1 MNIKKNFSL
10 SLYNSF
16 RVNHNSSYFIE
27 IESENKLLKFL
38 EDEKYLNEDKL
49 ILGGGSNILFSKD
62 FDGVILF
69 NKIKGIKILKEDDN
83 HVYIRVGSG
92 ENWDQ
97 FVSFCVQKKYFG
109 IENLSLIPGSVGAAP
124 IQNIGAYGVEVKS
137 FIENVKGIFIDNL
150 KEEKFDNKSCL
161 FEYRNSIFKKKLKNK
176 FFITSVDFKL
186 NKKENFNLSYKDLK
200 GLDKHNLSIN
210 MLRNKIIKIRNS
222 KLPNPDEVGNAGSF
236 FKNPFVKIDTINQIK
251 LDYDDLVYFEGN
263 GGFKIP
269 AAWLIEKC
277 GWKGYKKDNIGIS
290 NKHALVLVNY
300 GERSGEKLKEL
311 SIKIIKDVKNKF
323 DIKLEPEVNI
333 I

>member
-210 MLRNKIIKIRNS
+210 MLRDKIIKIRNS

>member
-62 FDGVILF
+62 FDGVILL